1 MSDRIPCDRQ
11 GQWRKQRGLGSR
23 GPTRVP
29 AHPPMPLPMPL
40 PDGIAA
46 PEESEQRPSGKGTGR
61 LGEPPPDGPTPTP
74 PADPP
79 R

>member
-1 MSDRIPCDRQ
+1 MSDRIPRDRQ
-11 GQWRKQRGLGSR
+11 GQWRRQRGLGSR

-29 AHPPMPLPMPL
+29 THPPLPL

-61 LGEPPPDGPTPTP
+61 LGEPLPDGPTP

-79 R
+79 Q